1 MKILLLE
8 DDYALGETL
17 QELLVSHGYTTV
29 WARDGESAASE
40 AYEARYDLYVFDIN
54 VPEIDGFELLE
65 GLRDASDQTP
75 VIFISA
81 LTDLS
86 SITKGFKLGAQ
97 DYLKKPFF
105 PEELIFRIKARLQ
118 SQSSEI
124 VHEGIAYRPQTR
136 DVFKNGKP
144 LSMGEVQLPL
154 LELFITNIGRTLTK
168 ESLLDILEHP
178 SDTALRVAINK
189 LKQTTQWEI
198 LNLRGIG
205 YRLEAR

>member
-8 DDYALGETL
+8 DDYTLGETL
-17 QELLVSHGYTTV
+17 HELLASHGYSTV
-29 WARDGESAASE
+29 WVRDGESAASE
-40 AYEARYDLYVFDIN
+40 TYETRYDLYVFDIN

-65 GLRDASDQTP
+65 SLRNASDQTP
-75 VIFISA
+75 VIFISS

-86 SITKGFKLGAQ
+86 SITKGFSLGAE

-105 PEELIFRIKARLQ
+105 PEELLVRIKARLQ
-118 SQSSEI
+118 SNSPEI
-124 VHEGIAYRPQTR
+124 IHGAISYHPQTR
-136 DVFKNGKP
+136 DVLKDKKP
-144 LSMGEVQLPL
+144 ISLGEVQLPL

-168 ESLLDILEHP
+168 ESLFDILEHP
-178 SDTALRVAINK
+178 SDIALRVAINK

-205 YRLEAR
+205 YRLEAC

>member
-8 DDYALGETL
+8 DDYILGETL
-17 QELLVSHGYTTV
+17 QELLMSHGYTAV
-29 WARDGESAASE
+29 WVRDGERAASE
-40 AYEARYDLYVFDIN
+40 AYETHYDLYVFDVN
-54 VPEIDGFELLE
+54 VPEIDGFDLLE
-65 GLRDASDQTP
+65 ALRDASDQTP

-81 LTDLS
+81 LTDIS

-105 PEELIFRIKARLQ
+105 PEELLVRIKARLQ
-118 SQSSEI
+118 PHSSEI
-124 VHEGIAYRPQTR
+124 IHEAITYYPQTR
-136 DVFKNGKP
+136 DVLKNGKP
-144 LSMGEVQLPL
+144 ISLGEVQLPL

-168 ESLLDILEHP
+168 ETLLDILEHP

-198 LNLRGIG
+198 VNLRGIG
-205 YRLEAR
+205 YRLETC